1 MKNSAMQ
8 NRQPT
13 MKNRPMIAIDR
24 LSVVGFALFIAR
36 RAGAFE
42 GRSCGS

>member
-1 MKNSAMQ
+1 MKKSARQ

-13 MKNRPMIAIDR
+13 MKNWPMIAIGR

-36 RAGAFE
+36 RAGAL
-42 GRSCGS
+42 GARQCGS